1 MSNPLQLRGPHQ
13 APLSMKFPR
22 EEYWSGLSI
31 PSPGDLPNPRIE
43 PMSPAFWEDSLPL
56 SHKFFSV
63 LFQKIP
69 YLNFYEMHLG
79 CALSG
84 PGSLTLT
91 LEWTP

>member
-1 MSNPLQLRGPHQ
+1 
-13 APLSMKFPR
+13 
-22 EEYWSGLSI
+22 
-31 PSPGDLPNPRIE
+31 
-43 PMSPAFWEDSLPL
+43 MSPTFWEDSLPL

-69 YLNFYEMHLG
+69 YLNFYEMHLC

>member
-1 MSNPLQLRGPHQ
+1 
-13 APLSMKFPR
+13 
-22 EEYWSGLSI
+22 
-31 PSPGDLPNPRIE
+31 
-43 PMSPAFWEDSLPL
+43 MSPAFWEDSLPL

-79 CALSG
+79 RALSG